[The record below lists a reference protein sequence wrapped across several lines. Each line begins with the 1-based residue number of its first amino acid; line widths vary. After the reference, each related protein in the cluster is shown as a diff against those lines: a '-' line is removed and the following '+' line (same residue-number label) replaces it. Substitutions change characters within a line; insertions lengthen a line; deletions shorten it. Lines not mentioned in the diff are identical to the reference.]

1 MANTVQCDIVSAQE
15 NIFSGKVEMLTA
27 TASNGELGVMA
38 GHAPMLTGLA
48 PGPVNIRTEDAKEEV
63 YFVSGGYLE
72 VQPHHISI
80 LADTAQR
87 AHDMDEAA
95 AKQARDEAEREMA
108 NRSSE
113 VDYSRAA
120 ARLAEAAAQ
129 LRTLEKLR
137 RKKR

>member
-48 PGPVNIRTEDAKEEV
+48 PGPVNLTTEDGTEEV

-87 AHDMDEAA
+87 AHDVDEAA
-95 AKQARDEAEREMA
+95 AKQARDEAEREM
-108 NRSSE
+108 SKHDSE
-113 VDYSRAA
+113 MDYSRAA
-120 ARLAEAAAQ
+120 AQLAEAAAQ

-137 RKKR
+137 KKRR

>member
-48 PGPVNIRTEDAKEEV
+48 PGPVNLTTEDGKEEV

-87 AHDMDEAA
+87 AHDVDEAA
-95 AKQARDEAEREMA
+95 AKKARDEAEREMA

-137 RKKR
+137 KKRR